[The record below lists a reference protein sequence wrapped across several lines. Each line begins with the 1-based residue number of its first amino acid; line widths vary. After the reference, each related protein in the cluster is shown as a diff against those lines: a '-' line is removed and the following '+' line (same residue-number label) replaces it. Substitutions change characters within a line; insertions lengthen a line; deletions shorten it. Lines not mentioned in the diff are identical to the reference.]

1 MPRRTDLIPVER
13 QDIPEF
19 ATEDEEAKFWATHDL
34 GPHLAAEMR
43 PDFDPDLP
51 SPEQVRKHLVERQRD
66 RAERTQPVPI
76 RFDADVLARLRAL
89 AARRNTG
96 YQTLL
101 KTFVAERLYEEEKR
115 EGLVG
120 STTPT

>member
-1 MPRRTDLIPVER
+1 MDACYSWFTPPGWCDPRRRSSQRDPYESTKLPPKVRSTMPRRTNLIPVER

-34 GPHLAAEMR
+34 GPSLAAEMR

-66 RAERTQPVPI
+66 RAE
-76 RFDADVLARLRAL
+76 
-89 AARRNTG
+89 
-96 YQTLL
+96 
-101 KTFVAERLYEEEKR
+101 
-115 EGLVG
+115 
-120 STTPT
+120 